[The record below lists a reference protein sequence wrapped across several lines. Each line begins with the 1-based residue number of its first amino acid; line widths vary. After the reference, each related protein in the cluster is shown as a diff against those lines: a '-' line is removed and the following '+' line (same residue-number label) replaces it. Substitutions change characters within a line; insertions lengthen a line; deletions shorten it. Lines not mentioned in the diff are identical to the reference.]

1 MKKNPTPRK
10 KKEKSRIDNK
20 EDNFTKISQNFDERS
35 MKRSMKK
42 KKEKNYT
49 IHIQNTHAFPFSIL
63 FPSPRGI
70 IIPRAYVH
78 VSTIHVPSAKSS
90 RKENGTVVKYR
101 GENVIVGAKNPY
113 GR

>member
-35 MKRSMKK
+35 MKKK
-42 KKEKNYT
+42 KKELHNS
-49 IHIQNTHAFPFSIL
+49 HTHAFPFSIL

-90 RKENGTVVKYR
+90 RKKNGTVVKYR